1 MHNPTT
7 LFLCYSYQVTSD
19 ALESTNEEYNISDA
33 LILGTEDA
41 SSTGSKLG
49 KLKCDM
55 FVQQVR
61 CFIAILLGPF
71 IHFQMRAG
79 LCYFVLKQG

>member
-1 MHNPTT
+1 VHDPMI
-7 LFLCYSYQVTSD
+7 LSLCYSYQMT
-19 ALESTNEEYNISDA
+19 SDA
-33 LILGTEDA
+33 LILGTKDA

-49 KLKCDM
+49 KLKCGM
-55 FVQQVR
+55 FVWQVR